1 MFKFSLAISKA
12 FETSVYCPLGNPK
25 SELAEIII
33 ARIKISEHVLQE
45 KWISYYFNA
54 NVII

>member
-1 MFKFSLAISKA
+1 MCKFSLAISKA